1 MDEARTQ
8 LTIEFVDTH
17 GSVVVV
23 TDGGARFPGT
33 LRRVPTAVAF
43 GERLDVMLVV
53 GDESAVMALRMMGNT
68 DVVTGAVVGAAL
80 LQLDVGGLDL
90 VPRPTV
96 ALSHAASDGVG
107 LSGTIEDVPM
117 AELVQLMCATRRTA
131 EVELRH
137 LGRYLGSMG
146 FAEGRAISAVTVD
159 GVGGVEAFY
168 ALAGLEVGAFAVRYN
183 RRATDENLTGD
194 TLFLL
199 LESARRIDEARRG
212 AEPEP
217 EPEFE
222 LPPTVAVNEP
232 APAAS
237 ASSSRPAPAV
247 PAPPPVPRRSS
258 SSSSSSSSASSS
270 RRRRTAD
277 VATEV
282 SGRAA
287 SMGQFS
293 GFFAEFSA
301 ARAHQKSKEGAAIRS
316 QEGVAVDPADVVEE
330 RTIAP
335 TSGLAPKLGDT
346 MDSDTDI
353 VAARELTQATVAA
366 E

>member
-1 MDEARTQ
+1 LDEARTQ

-17 GSVVVV
+17 GGVVVV
-23 TDGGARFPGT
+23 ANGGARFPGT
-33 LRRVPTAVAF
+33 LRRVPAAIAF
-43 GERLDVMLVV
+43 GQRVDVMLVV
-53 GDESAVMALRMMGNT
+53 GDESAVMALRMMGNA
-68 DVVTGAVVGAAL
+68 DVVTGAVAGATL

-96 ALSHAASDGVG
+96 AVSHATSDGVG
-107 LSGTIEDVPM
+107 LSGAIEDVPM
-117 AELVQLMCATRRTA
+117 AELVQLLCATRRTA

-137 LGRYLGSMG
+137 LGRYLGSLG

-183 RRATDENLTGD
+183 RRASDENLTSD

-212 AEPEP
+212 PEP
-217 EPEFE
+217 EPEAEFD
-222 LPPTVAVNEP
+222 LPPTLAVN
-232 APAAS
+232 APAAA
-237 ASSSRPAPAV
+237 ASSSFQAAPAA
-247 PAPPPVPRRSS
+247 PAPRRSS
-258 SSSSSSSSASSS
+258 SSSSSSSPSASPS
-270 RRRRTAD
+270 RRRRSAD
-277 VATEV
+277 AATEV

-301 ARAHQKSKEGAAIRS
+301 ARAHQKSKEGAALRS

-335 TSGLAPKLGDT
+335 TSGLAPQVGDA
-346 MDSDTDI
+346 MDTDTDI
-353 VAARELTQATVAA
+353 VASRETTQATVAA

>member
-1 MDEARTQ
+1 LDEARTQ

-17 GSVVVV
+17 GSVVVAA
-23 TDGGARFPGT
+23 DGGARFPGT
-33 LRRVPTAVAF
+33 LRRVPTSVAF

-53 GDESAVMALRMMGNT
+53 GDESAVMALRAMGNT

-96 ALSHAASDGVG
+96 AVSHAESDGVG
-107 LSGTIEDVPM
+107 LSGNIEDVPM

-137 LGRYLGSMG
+137 LGRYLGSLG

-159 GVGGVEAFY
+159 GIGGVEAFY
-168 ALAGLEVGAFAVRYN
+168 ALAGLEIGAFAVRYN
-183 RRATDENLTGD
+183 RRTTDENLTGD

-199 LESARRIDEARRG
+199 LESARRVDEARRG
-212 AEPEP
+212 PEPEP
-217 EPEFE
+217 EPEFD

-232 APAAS
+232 EVPAAVASSPEAPA
-237 ASSSRPAPAV
+237 PVAPA
-247 PAPPPVPRRSS
+247 VPRRSS
-258 SSSSSSSSASSS
+258 SSSSSSSASPS
-270 RRRRTAD
+270 RRRRSAD
-277 VATEV
+277 AATEV

-301 ARAHQKSKEGAAIRS
+301 ARAHQKSKEGAAVRS

-330 RTIAP
+330 RSIAP
-335 TSGLAPKLGDT
+335 TAGLAPNVGDM
-346 MDSDTDI
+346 MDKDTDI
-353 VAARELTQATVAA
+353 VAARDLTQATVAA

>member
-8 LTIEFVDTH
+8 LTIEFADTH
-17 GSVVVV
+17 GSVVVAA
-23 TDGGARFPGT
+23 DGGARFPGT

-53 GDESAVMALRMMGNT
+53 GDESAVMALRAMGNA
-68 DVVTGAVVGAAL
+68 DVVTGASVGAAL

-96 ALSHAASDGVG
+96 AVSHANSDGVG
-107 LSGTIEDVPM
+107 LSGNIEDVPM

-137 LGRYLGSMG
+137 LGRYLGSLG

-183 RRATDENLTGD
+183 RRTTDENLTGD

-199 LESARRIDEARRG
+199 LESARRVDEARRG
-212 AEPEP
+212 PEPEP
-217 EPEFE
+217 EPEFD

-232 APAAS
+232 A
-237 ASSSRPAPAV
+237 AV
-247 PAPPPVPRRSS
+247 PTPSTTAAPPPPLPRRSS
-258 SSSSSSSSASSS
+258 SSSSSSASPSSS
-270 RRRRTAD
+270 RRRRSAD
-277 VATEV
+277 AATEV

-301 ARAHQKSKEGAAIRS
+301 ARAHQKSKEGAAVRS

-330 RTIAP
+330 RAIAP
-335 TSGLAPKLGDT
+335 TAGLAPNVGDM
-346 MDSDTDI
+346 MDKDTDI
-353 VAARELTQATVAA
+353 VAARDLTQATVAA